1 MLLWIPLVARWLYV
15 KRSDLKKSWQVAIA
29 FGVVLSFLIIRNS
42 ITGSPL
48 MSASSVG
55 PITYVLANFP
65 GYVPESGFAYFPS
78 AGKVLE
84 LAEGKMVAS
93 ALHIISTFPSFWDW
107 VVLQFKKLGAVFHWY
122 EIPNNINSYLAR
134 EFSLSLKL
142 AFIPYSFIAAFGLL
156 GIIMSIRNKKTLNLH
171 VGILSQVAIMVIF
184 YVLCRFRVPMVAM
197 LAIFAGYPLQQMA
210 NIKNLKRTFL
220 LAGSGIALWLLIL
233 RPSPRIP
240 VLFEKGDLAMCFQSY
255 YLTELDQRQASKDY
269 QGAIELLEGFIG
281 TMPRKMKEMKPVSG
295 QTFDLEI
302 ELINYYG
309 LLYDDL
315 RFMYV
320 QAGNTVKAAECAAL
334 NQKYTSVGK

>member
-1 MLLWIPLVARWLYV
+1 
-15 KRSDLKKSWQVAIA
+15 
-29 FGVVLSFLIIRNS
+29 
-42 ITGSPL
+42 

-84 LAEGKMVAS
+84 LEKGKMVGS

-142 AFIPYSFIAAFGLL
+142 AFIPYSFIAALGLL
-156 GIIMSIRNKKTLNLH
+156 GIIMNIRNKKTLNLH
-171 VGILSQVAIMVIF
+171 AGILSQIAIMVIF
-184 YVLCRFRVPMVAM
+184 YVLCRFRVPLVAM

-210 NIKNLKRTFL
+210 NIQNLKRTFI
-220 LAGSGIALWLLIL
+220 LAVSGIALWLIML
-233 RPSPRIP
+233 RPFPRIP
-240 VLFEKGDLAMCFQSY
+240 VLFQKGDLTMCFQTY
-255 YLTELDQRQASKDY
+255 YVPELDKRQATGDY
-269 QGAIELLEGFIG
+269 QGAIDLLEGLTG
-281 TMPRKMKEMKPVSG
+281 TMPREMKDMKPVSG
-295 QTFDLEI
+295 QTYDLEI
-302 ELINYYG
+302 DLVNYYG

-315 RFMYV
+315 RYMYE
-320 QAGNTVKAAECAAL
+320 QAGNTTKAKECAAL
-334 NQKYTSVGK
+334 HQKYTAVGK